1 MPKLIPLTTGG
12 FPSLT
17 CHFNHFVRY
26 YAPGCFYFPLS
37 WGGSVW
43 QAMRTRGPVRNGG
56 RVTAEQPTTRI
67 TTDRIV
73 ARAIDGQ
80 ARIAVPT
87 ERGGVCRQ
95 EKKFD

>member
-1 MPKLIPLTTGG
+1 
-12 FPSLT
+12 
-17 CHFNHFVRY
+17 
-26 YAPGCFYFPLS
+26 
-37 WGGSVW
+37 
-43 QAMRTRGPVRNGG
+43 MRTRGPVRNGG